1 LPDKRFGLAVS
12 VHSSSKLNGTNVKSY
27 SRAWDGKPIR
37 KKAEE
42 QEAMEAEE
50 ELRIRRKIK
59 EIIARLR

>member
-1 LPDKRFGLAVS
+1 VVS
-12 VHSSSKLNGTNVKSY
+12 VDSSPKLNGTNVKSY

-50 ELRIRRKIK
+50 ELRIERRIK

>member
-1 LPDKRFGLAVS
+1 LPDKRFGLVVS
-12 VHSSSKLNGTNVKSY
+12 VDSSPKLNGTNVKSY

-50 ELRIRRKIK
+50 ELRIERRIK